1 MKRFILT
8 IIVAV
13 AAVTMLH
20 AQQKS
25 VGVMK
30 YGAEPLRFSSVEEWE
45 SVSPTASQPRDPGHV
60 PYFLWVSVSLSV

>member
-25 VGVMK
+25 VGVKK

-45 SVSPTASQPRDPGHV
+45 SVHRPIISEFFQREVYGYMPTTPGG
-60 PYFLWVSVSLSV
+60 P